1 MGALEDTRKVL
12 QDFIAPELREI
23 QERLDGID
31 KRFDALDRKMAK
43 DKSELLRTMDFMLKE
58 LRLRIELAS
67 LKTRVEA
74 SA

>member
-12 QDFIAPELREI
+12 QDFIAPELRGI
-23 QERLDGID
+23 QERLDGME
-31 KRFDALDRKMAK
+31 KRFDALDRKIAD
-43 DKSELLRTMDFMLKE
+43 DKSALLRTMDFMLKE
-58 LRLRIELAS
+58 LSLRIELAS